1 MSRFLLCLL
10 LMSPAIADEPT
21 IDQMLSIYGQ
31 MGWMNVVIK
40 DQPPMICI
48 DKRAEKYLDHLVMMI
63 AHRARGTCS

>member
-21 IDQMLSIYGQ
+21 IEQMLSAYAHA
-31 MGWMNVVIK
+31 GWVEIRATGHP
-40 DQPPMICI
+40 DMICI
-48 DKRAEKYLDHLVMMI
+48 DKRASPHVDRVVMMI